1 MFGKS
6 KAVLSVVKDRDEPP
20 ERGKVEYPPTS
31 HYVLAAART
40 QADRPRSPGRGAQA
54 GEPRPGSPGR
64 GAQADEPRPT
74 SPRSPGR
81 LDAMAGLGKSRFNAE
96 SYIKNT
102 ALSIYKCSTAPG
114 SLLHTLG

>member
-20 ERGKVEYPPTS
+20 ERGKVEYLRTS

-40 QADRPRSPGRGAQA
+40 QAEEPTCRPRSPCPGAHAQEPRPRSLGRGAQA
-54 GEPRPGSPGR
+54 ER
-64 GAQADEPRPT
+64 GAR
-74 SPRSPGR
+74 PRSPGR

-102 ALSIYKCSTAPG
+102 ALSIY
-114 SLLHTLG
+114 